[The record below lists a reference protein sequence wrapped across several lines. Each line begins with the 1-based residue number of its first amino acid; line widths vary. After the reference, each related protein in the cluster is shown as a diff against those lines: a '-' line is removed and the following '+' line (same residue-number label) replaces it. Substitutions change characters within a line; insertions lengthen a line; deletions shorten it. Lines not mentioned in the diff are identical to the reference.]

1 MLNLDKLNKISTPD
15 TTWRDSAI
23 YRQENREWL
32 RKSAKI
38 ALVVLRALKDKS
50 MSQKNLAKLL
60 DVTPQQINKIVKGK
74 ENLTL
79 ETICKLER
87 ALDIKIIDINMPYIK
102 VFDLE
107 DIPVKDYQ
115 YRDKS
120 NIVYFKF
127 MVNNSN
133 QEEYTPKYNFG

>member
-15 TTWRDSAI
+15 TTWSKSAI
-23 YRQENREWL
+23 YRQENSDWL
-32 RKSAKI
+32 RKSAQI

-50 MSQKNLAKLL
+50 MSQKNLAVLL
-60 DVTPQQINKIVKGK
+60 NVKPQQINKIVKGK

-102 VFDLE
+102 EFE
-107 DIPVKDYQ
+107 INNIPVKDHPYP
-115 YRDKS
+115 DKS
-120 NIVYFKF
+120 YDVYYKFKVK
-127 MVNNSN
+127 MK
-133 QEEYTPKYNFG
+133 P